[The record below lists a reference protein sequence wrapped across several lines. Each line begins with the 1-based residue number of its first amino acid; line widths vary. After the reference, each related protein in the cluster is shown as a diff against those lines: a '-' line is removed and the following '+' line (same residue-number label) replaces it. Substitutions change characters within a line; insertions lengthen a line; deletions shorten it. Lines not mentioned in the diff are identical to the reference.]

1 MSLIKSKKEKSL
13 HRPIGTAIMVLLM
26 VAALL
31 VSPQQAPVVL
41 FKLCLVTAAA
51 VLGYFID
58 KMLLPQIDFED
69 LQAAMRVGSEE
80 DKQRATELAKAAML
94 RRAIIVCGVTLGVCL
109 GL

>member
-1 MSLIKSKKEKSL
+1 MIKSKKEKSL
-13 HRPIGTAIMVLLM
+13 QRPLGTAIMVLLM

-58 KMLLPQIDFED
+58 KLLLPQVDFED
-69 LQAAMRVGSEE
+69 LLPAMREGTEE
-80 DKQRATELAKAAML
+80 DKNRAVELAKAAMI
-94 RRAIIVCGVTLGVCL
+94 RRALVVLGITLGVCL